1 MKKTLGFLLAVALLA
16 VFIPKP
22 ASAEVTFDLGIK
34 GGASFARIHYMYFGD
49 LDDSKSLTLPVFG
62 GFLAINVNET
72 FTLQPE
78 IYYLTQGGS
87 WEWEDVYG
95 TEKEVEK
102 VASIHIPLLAKIH
115 LMKEGKTIPIVFA
128 GPALDVIL
136 SAKGKSYLDGEF
148 NHDYDFKEYI
158 KSTNFGL
165 VFGGGVEIKLEKLMV
180 VLEARYDLGLT
191 DLHPDADEVYKTKT
205 LMIMAGIGF

>member
-1 MKKTLGFLLAVALLA
+1 MKRTLGFLLAVALLA
-16 VFIPKP
+16 VFIPQP

-34 GGASFARIHYMYFGD
+34 GGVSIASITYTYMGEAD
-49 LDDSKSLTLPVFG
+49 NSKTSLLPVFG

-72 FTLQPE
+72 FSLQPE

-87 WEWEDVYG
+87 WEWQDELG
-95 TEKEVEK
+95 AEKEVEK
-102 VASIHIPLLAKIH
+102 VGSIHIPLLVKIH

-128 GPALDVIL
+128 GPALDLIL
-136 SAKGKSYLDGEF
+136 SAKGKYYLDGELF
-148 NHDYDFKEYI
+148 DDYDFKEYI

-180 VLEARYDLGLT
+180 VLEARYNLGLT
-191 DLHPDADEVYKTKT
+191 DLHPDAEEVYKTKA